1 MMKILA
7 KTMFGLEA
15 VLAEELRQ
23 LGAQQIEPLTRAVAF
38 EGDQRLLYRA
48 NLELRTALRVLVPIR
63 SFKVRDEQGLYHKV
77 KQIDWSRYLGPDDT
91 LAIDA
96 AVSSTYFKHS
106 QYVALKSKDA
116 IVDRF
121 RQEFGR
127 RPSVDLKNP
136 VLRLNVHIQGE
147 ECTVSLDSSGQ
158 SLHKRGYRVDALEAP
173 INEVLAAG
181 MILLSGWQR
190 DCAFV
195 DPMCGS
201 GTILIEAATYA
212 HGMAPQLHRDA
223 FGFKRWRDYDADLW
237 QELREEARRRIQP
250 FAHGLFGYDKDFKA
264 MKIARQNALAA
275 HLEGKVVI
283 ERQSFERLEAPAP
296 EGFIIMNPPYDERI
310 GNEDIGSFYQ
320 MIGDRLK
327 QAFAGYEAWVI
338 SSNAEAI
345 KRFGLRPSRKIP
357 LYNGSLDCRFQQ
369 YELYQGS
376 RKAKKQGHEEQ

>member
-1 MMKILA
+1 MMRILA
-7 KTMFGLEA
+7 KTMFGLEEI
-15 VLAEELRQ
+15 LAEEIRQ
-23 LGAQQIEPLTRAVAF
+23 LGGQQIELLSRAVAF
-38 EGDQRLLYRA
+38 EGDKRLLYRA
-48 NLELRTALRVLVPIR
+48 NLELRTALRVLLPIR
-63 SFKVRDEQGLYHKV
+63 SFKVRDEQALYNMV
-77 KQIDWSRYLGPDDT
+77 KQINWAQYMGVDDT

-96 AVSSTYFKHS
+96 AVSSTIFTHS

-121 RQEFGR
+121 RQEYGR

-136 VLRLNVHIQGE
+136 VLRINIHIQGD

-212 HGMAPQLHRDA
+212 HNIAPQLNRDA

-237 QELREEARRRIQP
+237 QDLQEEARKRIQP
-250 FAHGLFGYDKDFKA
+250 FSHGLFGYDKDFQA

-275 HLEGKVVI
+275 HLEGKVSVD
-283 ERQSFERLEAPAP
+283 RKAFERLEPPAE
-296 EGFIIMNPPYDERI
+296 EGLIIMNPPYDERI

-338 SSNAEAI
+338 SSNAEAM
-345 KRFGLRPSRKIP
+345 KRFGLRPSRKIA

-369 YELYQGS
+369 YLLYTGS
-376 RKAKKQGHEEQ
+376 RKAKKQQDEG